1 MRTSTVKFNY
11 PKLTNGVVVSD
22 KLVIKGATKIIYDFT
37 YMVETDFKAAS
48 ITIDWG
54 DGTPHTIKKRNVS
67 FNYRTQSIFDEV
79 LYGALGGSVLTVYEH
94 EYSNNSKYY
103 GRNYYSRVTVVWE
116 DGSYTHFIQP
126 ILIIWDSFYD
136 DIQDLSL
143 LSTQLLPISSNK
155 TFTNLESKYDG
166 TTLIGT
172 LDTTGIPLA
181 DAKVVQSIT
190 ELDMFG
196 FGDEGN
202 LATSDYEQI
211 LFPFVEGEMFIRI
224 VLGYEVN
231 SFENCTDVIDNTK
244 IYTITPNKL
253 TIYEGDSVQFNVIT
267 ENVPSGTKLNYEL
280 SRSDVTPNTGQI
292 IINNNQASFIV
303 TSVITSIQEGDREF
317 TARLSDAVLGGLVA
331 TSVPVKI
338 IDNSPPPPSP
348 EKGIVTF
355 TDTQIDTFASEDI
368 FPF

>member
-11 PKLTNGVVVSD
+11 PKLTNGVIVSD
-22 KLVIKGATKIIYDFT
+22 KLVVKGATKILYDFT
-37 YMVETDFKAAS
+37 YMIETDFKAAS

-54 DGTPHTIKKRNVS
+54 DGTPNTIKKKNVS
-67 FNYRTQSIFDEV
+67 FNYRTQSIFDEI
-79 LYGALGGSVLTVYEH
+79 LYGALGGSVFTVYEH

-126 ILIIWDSFYD
+126 ILVVWDSFYD

-181 DAKVVQSIT
+181 DAKVVQNIT
-190 ELDMFG
+190 ELDVFG

-231 SFENCTDVIDNTK
+231 AFENCIDVIDNTK
-244 IYTITPNKL
+244 IYTITPNRL
-253 TIYEGDSVQFNVIT
+253 IINEGDSVQFNITT
-267 ENVPSGTKLNYEL
+267 ENVPSGTRLNYEL
-280 SRSDVTPNTGQI
+280 SRSDVTPNTGQVVI
-292 IINNNQASFIV
+292 TNNQASFIATSLV
-303 TSVITSIQEGDREF
+303 TSAQEGDREF
-317 TARLSDAVLGGLVA
+317 TVRLIDVGSGGLVA

-338 IDNSPPPPSP
+338 LDSIVPPPTPNL
-348 EKGIVTF
+348 GIVTF
-355 TDTQIDTFASEDI
+355 TNAQVDTFASDDI